1 MKPFAKETNISLLKV
16 LFAFCLIYS
25 CTKNVTL
32 FTEVEFEVLTQYD
45 DEGFINQ
52 PLASGF
58 TVVPEE
64 IMEDYTYSFS
74 YRLESGEGVFLKPDG
89 EILPPNTGLPLDN
102 LSLSLDFMGTSEG
115 EQQVVVTVT
124 DSFGFSVSSELIY
137 TLSEIPITWTASGTA
152 VQVAVN
158 EPTAIT
164 VVLNTENTA
173 PELVYEYRYTIIS
186 GEGTLTSE
194 QGSAIPQNEF
204 EAIVPGSY
212 TLNFTP
218 SALGET
224 ILSFVVRDSNGQET
238 TAEVTFEVLAE
249 VTDERAPELE
259 LNGANPQNIALNDPY
274 QELGA
279 TAVDEVDGDLT
290 TSITIDATE
299 VDTSTEGTYE
309 VRYSVSDNAGNT
321 AIEIRIINVADN
333 AVNEAP
339 TAVNDERTT
348 DTNTASQL
356 DPTLNDIDPEND
368 VLSVVSVGV
377 VAPENAG
384 TVTQNGNTLT
394 FTPATDFT
402 GTATFEY
409 TINDGTVGN
418 DATGTIS
425 IEVMTNV
432 VSVTSITVTSNRNSI
447 PDDETE
453 QFSEQVLP
461 ANATNPSVTWSSS
474 NTAVATVNATT
485 GLVTA
490 VAAGTTNIIATAND
504 GSGVTGSRQL
514 TVTASNIPVTSITV
528 TSPNNSIPDNATE
541 QFSEQ
546 VMPSNATNSSVT
558 WSSSDTAVATVNPTT
573 GLVTAVAA
581 GAANIIATANDGSG
595 VSGSKQLTVTASNV
609 PVTSITVTSPNN
621 SIADNT
627 TEQFSEQVLPANA
640 TNSSVTWSSSN
651 TAVATVNATT
661 GLVTAVAAGTTNII
675 ATANDGSGVSGSKQ
689 LTVTASNVPVTSIT
703 VTSPN
708 NSIPD
713 NATEQFSEQVMPA
726 NATNSSVTW
735 SSSNI
740 AVATVNA
747 TTGLVNAVAA
757 GTTNIIATANDGSGV
772 SGSKQLTVTGTN
784 QTPNAVD
791 DSARVTS
798 NNSIFID
805 VLGNDNDPDNDT
817 ISILSFTDPL
827 LGSVTQTGNGLEYTP
842 DASCSNT
849 TFTYT
854 ISDGNGGE
862 DMATVFVEKRGTT
875 IGNNQTISPSVPS
888 ISGTI
893 TIYCESSFF
902 TVSAF
907 GGSGGSSVTFNI
919 DGDSTSV
926 TANAGESATNDSNVY
941 APGVY
946 NYTLSGSFNGT
957 SGNSG
962 FVTATPN

>member
-115 EQQVVVTVT
+115 EQQVVITVT
-124 DSFGFSVSSELIY
+124 DSFGFSVSSELTY

-194 QGSAIPQNEF
+194 EGSAIPQNEF

-224 ILSFVVRDSNGQET
+224 ILSFVVRDNNGQET
-238 TAEVTFEVLAE
+238 TVEVTFEVLAE
-249 VTDERAPELE
+249 VTDELAPELE
-259 LNGANPQNIALNDPY
+259 LNGANPQNIALNGPY

-368 VLSVVSVGV
+368 VLSVVSVGTI
-377 VAPENAG
+377 APENAG

-432 VSVTSITVTSNRNSI
+432 ISVTFITVNGPTTLQAGTNETFTADVD
-447 PDDETE
+447 PD
-453 QFSEQVLP
+453 
-461 ANATNPSVTWSSS
+461 NATDQSVTWSSS
-474 NTAVATVNATT
+474 NTAVALVDENGLVTAVAEGTVNIVATANDGSEVSGAKELTVTDSYVPATSVVFDSPNDVLVLGATEQITVTILPADATPTAVDNWISSDNNIATVDNNGLVTAVGPGTVDITGIVENGSADPGDWVGGGKSFTITGIPVTFITVNGPTTLQAGTNETFTADVDPDNATDQTVTWSSSDTNIATVDADT

-490 VAAGTTNIIATAND
+490 VSPGNANIRATAND
-504 GSGVTGSRQL
+504 QSGVFGSL
-514 TVTASNIPVTSITV
+514 GITVTGIPVTFITV
-528 TSPNNSIPDNATE
+528 NGPTTLQAGTNETFTADVDPGNATD
-541 QFSEQ
+541 Q
-546 VMPSNATNSSVT
+546 SVT
-558 WSSSDTAVATVNPTT
+558 WSSSDTNIATVDADT
-573 GLVTAVAA
+573 GLVTAVSP
-581 GAANIIATANDGSG
+581 GNANIRATANDQSG
-595 VSGSKQLTVTASNV
+595 VFGSLGITVASANQAPIAQGDLLRV
-609 PVTSITVTSPNN
+609 LSNTVTSIN
-621 SIADNT
+621 
-627 TEQFSEQVLPANA
+627 VL
-640 TNSSVTWSSSN
+640 S
-651 TAVATVNATT
+651 
-661 GLVTAVAAGTTNII
+661 
-675 ATANDGSGVSGSKQ
+675 
-689 LTVTASNVPVTSIT
+689 
-703 VTSPN
+703 
-708 NSIPD
+708 
-713 NATEQFSEQVMPA
+713 
-726 NATNSSVTW
+726 
-735 SSSNI
+735 
-740 AVATVNA
+740 
-747 TTGLVNAVAA
+747 
-757 GTTNIIATANDGSGV
+757 
-772 SGSKQLTVTGTN
+772 
-784 QTPNAVD
+784 
-791 DSARVTS
+791 
-798 NNSIFID
+798 
-805 VLGNDNDPDNDT
+805 NDNDPDNDT
-817 ISILSFTDPL
+817 ISIISETNPT
-827 LGSVTQTGNGLEYTP
+827 LGSISRTDDGFEYTP
-842 DASCSNT
+842 DGSCTNT
-849 TFTYT
+849 SFTYT

-862 DMATVFVEKRGTT
+862 ATATVMVEKGGTT
-875 IGNNQTISPSVPS
+875 IGNNQTISPNLPS

-893 TIYCESSFF
+893 TIYCESSSF

-907 GGSGGSSVTFNI
+907 GGSGSSSVTFNI

-926 TANAGESATNDSNVY
+926 TANAGQAVTNESDDY
-941 APGVY
+941 GPGVY
-946 NYTLSGSFNGT
+946 NYTLSGSFNGS

-962 FVTATPN
+962 FVTVTNN